1 MADILNQIWNKGILR
16 SIRLKIAGSLL
27 QEQKEQFYQDLEGV
41 NRHGHLFYS
50 QEGEDILLNRY
61 FHWKKNGFF
70 IDVGAHHPQR
80 FSNTYFFYKLGWR
93 GINIDAM
100 PGSMKPFQ
108 ELRPEDIN
116 IEQPVSDEE
125 AELTYHIFS
134 DPALNGFSAELS
146 AGRNTK
152 EFFLKEKIQLRTRRL
167 DDILSEHVPSG
178 TKIDFISVDVEGLDL
193 QVLKSNDWNLYRPEF
208 VLVECLKTGT
218 LSELEGNE
226 TAIYLKSLGY
236 EPVSKLMN
244 TVFFRGAAAI
254 A

>member
-1 MADILNQIWNKGILR
+1 MGAIFDQIWNRGIIR
-16 SIRLKIAGSLL
+16 RIRLKLAGSLL
-27 QEQKEQFYQDLEGV
+27 LEQKNRLYQDLVEI
-41 NRHGHLFYS
+41 NRHGNMYYS

-61 FHWKKNGFF
+61 FHWKMNGFF

-100 PGSMKPFQ
+100 PGSMKAFQ
-108 ELRPEDIN
+108 ELRPDDIN

-146 AGRNTK
+146 AGRNTE
-152 EFFLKEKIQLRTRRL
+152 EFYLKEKIQLRTKRL
-167 DDILSEHVPSG
+167 ADILEEHVPAG
-178 TKIDFISVDVEGLDL
+178 RKIDFLSVDVEGLDL
-193 QVLKSNDWNLYRPEF
+193 QVLKSNDWNRYRPEF

-218 LSELEGNE
+218 LSELDGNE
-226 TAIYLKSLGY
+226 TALYLKSLGY
-236 EPVSKLMN
+236 EPVAKLMN
-244 TVFFRGAAAI
+244 TVFFRSPASI

>member
-1 MADILNQIWNKGILR
+1 MGGFFVQIWNKGILR
-16 SIRLKIAGSLL
+16 SIRLKLAGSLL
-27 QEQKEQFYQDLEGV
+27 QEQKNQLYQDLAEI
-41 NRHGHLFYS
+41 NRHGHLYYS

-61 FHWKKNGFF
+61 FHWKKEGFF

-100 PGSMKPFQ
+100 PGSMVPFQ

-146 AGRNTK
+146 AGRNTE
-152 EFFLKEKIQLRTRRL
+152 EFFLKEKILLRTRRL
-167 DDILSEHVPSG
+167 ADILKEHVPTG
-178 TKIDFISVDVEGLDL
+178 RKIDFLSVDVEGLDL
-193 QVLKSNDWNLYRPEF
+193 QVLRSNDWNLYRPEF

-226 TAIYLKSLGY
+226 TAIYLKNLGY
-236 EPVSKLMN
+236 KPVSKLMN
-244 TVFFRGAAAI
+244 TVFFRSSDSI
-254 A
+254 S